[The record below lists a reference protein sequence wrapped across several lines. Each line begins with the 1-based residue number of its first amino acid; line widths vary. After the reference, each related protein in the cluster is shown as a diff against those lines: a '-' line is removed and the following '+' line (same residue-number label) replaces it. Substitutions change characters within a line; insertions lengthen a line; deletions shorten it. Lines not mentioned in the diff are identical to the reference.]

1 MITERAN
8 PSNSTFLINAHA
20 EIVEIDNVLSS
31 TTAGALRKLKTP
43 NHSPKI
49 LRFILNVTELWRL
62 NVADVGKEIITTRSE
77 FESAVIQ
84 FVWVVGIEVDSY
96 LHGVKLAYKN
106 YFNCRFISIKID
118 FTANLRQLR
127 SDELSYFSAQ

>member
-49 LRFILNVTELWRL
+49 LRFIWNVTELWRL

-84 FVWVVGIEVDSY
+84 FVWVVGIEVDLY
-96 LHGVKLAYKN
+96 LHGVKLEYKH
-106 YFNCRFISIKID
+106 YFNCRFISI
-118 FTANLRQLR
+118 
-127 SDELSYFSAQ
+127 